1 MLMQVNPA
9 LLMLLGFVLLMIGVC
24 VPFVMT
30 LRLIE
35 PTLFLGFVSYLS
47 SVGGLVIGIAGA
59 AQYTRAERQRRK

>member
-1 MLMQVNPA
+1 MQVNPA
-9 LLMLLGFVLLMIGVC
+9 LLMLLGFALLMIGVC
-24 VPFVMT
+24 LPFLMT

-47 SVGGLVIGIAGA
+47 SVGGLVIGIVGA